1 MSRLS
6 DMWLGPG
13 MPTSFNKLHQAA
25 CTYPPGKLMRC

>member
-1 MSRLS
+1 
-6 DMWLGPG
+6 